1 MRLLLPCLIA
11 LALIASVG
19 AAPSQPAGLHL
30 TPTSTGLE
38 LTWQG
43 APDAADLEAV
53 TLNGLRLPG
62 RLIAVYGTPTPR
74 VSVQESVPYTGPL
87 PTLAKPPLTPTE
99 LRVRDM
105 TPEAGAL
112 PHAPL
117 TLLRTGQVGG
127 ASITVFAFSPLFAG
141 ADGAPRLAT
150 RLRATLPD
158 AVLYDPQGTSP
169 PAARL
174 RTADAPPAPA
184 DLPNGPAAVAFV
196 TQSGLQTISGA
207 ALQTAGFNLSTLDP
221 SRLHVHRAG
230 TPVALELSGV
240 VNNRL
245 TAQSELRFFAPP
257 PGDRW
262 NSADRYW
269 ISLGAAPG
277 LRMGQ
282 RTVAPGTAALRSTAI
297 ETGVWRDPQLYDST
311 QDGPLGDHFFAADL
325 RSGPGAPPARLSVP
339 LSGLLPPASGTMQ
352 LTLSG
357 AAYTAGPH
365 TLELQGAGG
374 TATIAWANAGN
385 WEQRA
390 TLPVASAVEL
400 TLPAGAAVAGVL
412 PQQIVWERPT
422 RLEFGG
428 RGAFFTGTEGVW
440 RYQVSGLPAAYAL
453 YDVSEPLRPT
463 RLTGLANA
471 TFEDGPAPR
480 RYLLAGPGTLFSP
493 QVQALTPGP
502 LPQPA
507 AALYIA
513 PAGLHAALEP
523 LIAHRRAQGH
533 TAAVVDPQA
542 LYDRWSG
549 GQMDPEA
556 IRSFLRWARATW
568 PTPPQSVTLVG
579 DGTYDPRDYLG
590 RGSPTLIPPYLADV
604 DRWLGETACDNC
616 YAQLDGADPLDDP
629 LPDLAIGRL
638 PVKTADELDR
648 LVAKLIAYETA
659 SGGLEWRS
667 RAVLLADDA
676 DSGGDY
682 AALAEAA
689 APLLPEGMAVQRLY
703 FGAPSAFGEQDAGRA
718 RERTLAALNA
728 GAGLLIYSG
737 HGSHWQWATTDAT
750 RADGYLLGLYDP
762 DSLTN
767 GARLPIVLAM
777 TCLSS
782 SFHQAAFSGT
792 TVDERLVLHA
802 GGGAAAVWGST
813 GLGVAYGHEALQ
825 RGFLA
830 ALRAAPAGRATL
842 GDLTG
847 AGLRE
852 LFTNGGCCQDALRT
866 FTLLGDPLTPVRVS
880 GAKRVYVPLAGR

>member
-1 MRLLLPCLIA
+1 
-11 LALIASVG
+11 
-19 AAPSQPAGLHL
+19 
-30 TPTSTGLE
+30 
-38 LTWQG
+38 
-43 APDAADLEAV
+43 
-53 TLNGLRLPG
+53 
-62 RLIAVYGTPTPR
+62 
-74 VSVQESVPYTGPL
+74 
-87 PTLAKPPLTPTE
+87 
-99 LRVRDM
+99 
-105 TPEAGAL
+105 
-112 PHAPL
+112 
-117 TLLRTGQVGG
+117 
-127 ASITVFAFSPLFAG
+127 
-141 ADGAPRLAT
+141 
-150 RLRATLPD
+150 
-158 AVLYDPQGTSP
+158 
-169 PAARL
+169 
-174 RTADAPPAPA
+174 
-184 DLPNGPAAVAFV
+184 
-196 TQSGLQTISGA
+196 
-207 ALQTAGFNLSTLDP
+207 
-221 SRLHVHRAG
+221 
-230 TPVALELSGV
+230 
-240 VNNRL
+240 
-245 TAQSELRFFAPP
+245 
-257 PGDRW
+257 
-262 NSADRYW
+262 
-269 ISLGAAPG
+269 
-277 LRMGQ
+277 
-282 RTVAPGTAALRSTAI
+282 
-297 ETGVWRDPQLYDST
+297 
-311 QDGPLGDHFFAADL
+311 
-325 RSGPGAPPARLSVP
+325 
-339 LSGLLPPASGTMQ
+339 
-352 LTLSG
+352 
-357 AAYTAGPH
+357 
-365 TLELQGAGG
+365 
-374 TATIAWANAGN
+374 
-385 WEQRA
+385 
-390 TLPVASAVEL
+390 
-400 TLPAGAAVAGVL
+400 
-412 PQQIVWERPT
+412 
-422 RLEFGG
+422 
-428 RGAFFTGTEGVW
+428 
-440 RYQVSGLPAAYAL
+440 
-453 YDVSEPLRPT
+453 
-463 RLTGLANA
+463 
-471 TFEDGPAPR
+471 
-480 RYLLAGPGTLFSP
+480 
-493 QVQALTPGP
+493 
-502 LPQPA
+502 
-507 AALYIA
+507 
-513 PAGLHAALEP
+513 
-523 LIAHRRAQGH
+523 
-533 TAAVVDPQA
+533 
-542 LYDRWSG
+542 
-549 GQMDPEA
+549 MDPEA

-750 RADGYLLGLYDP
+750 RTDGYLLGLYDP